1 VIGTKKLFNSSG
13 NRHYSIHDLLLLW
26 CHGYE
31 CVTGRM
37 CMSHGTYI
45 THSCQRNLIFAHM
58 THTCH
63 DSFMGI
69 MYGCVTGRM
78 SMNDSLSDCDIDSHV
93 RAIGVALA
101 Q

>member
-1 VIGTKKLFNSSG
+1 VHESWHLYYTLMSAKFNFCAYDTQS
-13 NRHYSIHDLLLLW
+13 Y
-26 CHGYE
+26 
-31 CVTGRM
+31 
-37 CMSHGTYI
+37 
-45 THSCQRNLIFAHM
+45 A
-58 THTCH
+58 CH